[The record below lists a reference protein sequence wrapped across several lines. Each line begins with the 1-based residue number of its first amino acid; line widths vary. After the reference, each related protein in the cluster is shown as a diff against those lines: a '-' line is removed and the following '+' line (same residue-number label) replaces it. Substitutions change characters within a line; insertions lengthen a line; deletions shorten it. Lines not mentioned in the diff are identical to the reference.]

1 VNHLNPTVSVIV
13 PNFNG
18 EKVLPLCLEAISRQ
32 SYSIHEVVVVDDCST
47 DGSVDIAGLAG
58 ARVLHTPV
66 NSGVAVAR
74 NTGAAAATGEI
85 LFFVDSDVALASD
98 AVANAVAML
107 TADSGIGAVCGI
119 DDPDP
124 LICDSNIKAY
134 RALQHHYWTNS
145 TVGPVSFLLSAM
157 FAIRARVFAE
167 IGFFNPAL
175 RYTEEVDFGHRLNQ
189 SYTLLATPAIHGQLD
204 HDRLLWP
211 LLRKLFH
218 RGRLRMPLYLRK
230 RRFAQGYETSV
241 RAWGSV
247 AALLAVLALP
257 LPVLLGAAWLAVPV
271 LLLATSLA
279 CDAGMYRF
287 VYRRRG
293 PAFTGFYAS
302 VHFLVNLVI
311 IGSVTVGLMQC
322 LTSPRFRALYDAQ
335 PPSPAD
341 GMPLEGQRR

>member
-1 VNHLNPTVSVIV
+1 MNLLNPTVSVIV

-32 SYSIHEVVVVDDCST
+32 DYPLHEVVVVDDCST
-47 DGSVDIAGLAG
+47 DRSAEIAGLLG
-58 ARVLHTPV
+58 AHVVRTPV

-74 NTGAAAATGEI
+74 NTGAAAAAGEI
-85 LFFVDSDVALASD
+85 LFFVDSDVALAPD
-98 AVANAVAML
+98 AVTSAVAVL
-107 TADSGIGAVCGI
+107 AADPGIGAVCGI

-124 LICDSNIKAY
+124 LFRDSNVTAY
-134 RALQHHYWTNS
+134 RALQHHYWTRS
-145 TVGPVSFLLSAM
+145 TAGPVSFLLSAM
-157 FAIRARVFAE
+157 FAIRAHVFAE
-167 IGFFNPAL
+167 IGCFNPAL
-175 RYTEEVDFGHRLNQ
+175 RYTEEVDFGHRLGQ
-189 SYTLLATPAIHGQLD
+189 RYTLLATPAIHGQLD
-204 HDRLLWP
+204 HDHLLWP

-230 RRFAQGYETSV
+230 RQFAQGYETSV

-247 AALLAVLALP
+247 AALMAVLALP
-257 LPVLLGAAWLAVPV
+257 LPVLLGAAWLAAPA
-271 LLLATSLA
+271 LLLAASLA

-311 IGSVTVGLMQC
+311 VVSVTAGLAQC
-322 LTSPRFRALYDAQ
+322 LVSPRFRALYDV
-335 PPSPAD
+335 PVPRPAD
-341 GMPLEGQRR
+341 GTRLEGQRR